1 VKKKELQEI
10 LEAADK
16 IVDQLEESIS
26 ENTVLQERLDAAYK
40 EIAKLGQDDE
50 GNNTKALEIA
60 AQCWCD
66 DDTRS
71 ITMDTRLAKAFA
83 ERLES
88 MLDDMDT
95 AWGLIAN
102 AYGGDWDKAGNDW
115 RQAAGRF
122 RDRYISR

>member
-1 VKKKELQEI
+1 VKNKELREI
-10 LEAADK
+10 LGAADK
-16 IVDQLEESIS
+16 IVDQLEEVLA
-26 ENTVLQERLDAAYK
+26 ENTVLQEKLDAARK
-40 EIAKLGQDDE
+40 ELVRLGQDGE
-50 GNNTKALEIA
+50 GNNTRALEMA
-60 AQCWCD
+60 AQCWCGD
-66 DDTRS
+66 ETRS

-83 ERLES
+83 ERLEP

-102 AYGGDWDKAGNDW
+102 AFGGDWDRAGNDW